1 MTNFGQGMMV
11 VLSSP
16 SGVGKTT
23 IANLLSQ
30 RSKNFEISISHTT
43 RSPRINELDGKDY
56 YFVNK
61 DKFKALIKNNSFFE
75 HAEVFGN
82 LYGTTKEA
90 VVKKLNKGVNI
101 LFDIDWQGTKQLE
114 KQKLDYKIVT
124 FFILPP
130 SKKVLKERLSNRDM
144 KDKLIVHERMS
155 QFKADVIHWKEYDY
169 VVINNDLEKCY
180 DEIKK
185 IIISEIEGKKI
196 NLNYKKIE
204 EKIKSLIN

>member
-1 MTNFGQGMMV
+1 
-11 VLSSP
+11 
-16 SGVGKTT
+16 
-23 IANLLSQ
+23 
-30 RSKNFEISISHTT
+30 
-43 RSPRINELDGKDY
+43 
-56 YFVNK
+56 
-61 DKFKALIKNNSFFE
+61 
-75 HAEVFGN
+75 
-82 LYGTTKEA
+82 
-90 VVKKLNKGVNI
+90 
-101 LFDIDWQGTKQLE
+101 
-114 KQKLDYKIVT
+114 
-124 FFILPP
+124 
-130 SKKVLKERLSNRDM
+130 M